1 MKKKLYLAIF
11 WALSGSVA
19 LDSGASVDLFNNPVG
34 AIGQKTDQVDLFTNP
49 VSSIASQAKVEPA
62 VDKSTVEQAASK
74 PAVAVADAKPATTPK
89 SNHWAYK
96 PVSRP
101 AEPTVNDKT
110 WVRNPIDA
118 FVLAKLEAK
127 GLKPS
132 PEADRAAFIR
142 RATLDAWGVIPTPEQ
157 VKTFVEDTS
166 ANAYEKLADRLL
178 SSPKYGERQA
188 RRWLD
193 LARYA
198 DSSGFQNDNTRPNLW
213 RYRDYV
219 ITSFNQDKP
228 YSRFIQEQLAGD
240 EIWPDNQDALIAT
253 GYMAN
258 FPDNHNSRDLV
269 QRKYQIT
276 TDITDTVGKVF
287 LAQTVECARCHN
299 HKFDKISQKDY
310 FSLQSFFAN
319 VSAVDNI
326 PVAKKG
332 DTEHN
337 FEVALAKWEA
347 ATKDIRDK
355 QNAILDTVRDQ
366 AVKHHKER
374 YLTDSREAIFKP
386 KEQWNAQDRWVNHRL
401 VYVTDQQSLAAFLR
415 DTAESKGKDQ
425 NYTKEIA
432 DKWAEYD
439 KLSEELKKFNDL
451 KPKAGSTEISA
462 MTELGH
468 SDTPPTYVLFGG
480 DNDRPLDEV
489 QPAFPEAITDEKPDI
504 KATPFSSGRRAAL
517 AKWISSDTNPLTARV
532 FVNRVWEEYF
542 GRGIVETVSDFGK
555 AGQKPTNPEL
565 LDYLA
570 DNFVKQG
577 WSVKKLHRD
586 ILLSSVYR
594 QASTYREDVA
604 KADPD
609 NKLLAVFPRK
619 RLEAEQIRDS
629 LLVASGKLEDKIG
642 GPSVFPPVPANLGA
656 GNAWE
661 VSKNPQDQNRRSLY
675 IFTRRSVPYPLLETF
690 NMASA
695 QEAHSKR
702 EVTTS
707 PLQSL
712 ALFNSDVVFGWSQAL
727 AGRVIN
733 EAGKDEAAQLD
744 RLYQILFARNASDS
758 EKALLQKFLDSHE
771 KTVREKTSEGKF
783 AVSIPTGLK
792 ETQKLDP
799 IRAAAF
805 VDLVHTVANSNEFIY
820 RF

>member
-1 MKKKLYLAIF
+1 MGAQTGTADNKQAAAEVKATEAEKAPQVAQATTTDNKAPAADAGAPATKSKLWSYQPIKA
-11 WALSGSVA
+11 
-19 LDSGASVDLFNNPVG
+19 PE
-34 AIGQKTDQVDLFTNP
+34 Q
-49 VSSIASQAKVEPA
+49 PA
-62 VDKSTVEQAASK
+62 VNNKS
-74 PAVAVADAKPATTPK
+74 
-89 SNHWAYK
+89 
-96 PVSRP
+96 
-101 AEPTVNDKT
+101 

-118 FVLAKLEAK
+118 FVLAPLEAK
-127 GLKPS
+127 GLTPS
-132 PEADRAAFIR
+132 PDADRAAFVR
-142 RATLDAWGVIPTPEQ
+142 RATLDAWGVIPTPDE
-157 VKTFVEDTS
+157 VANFVNDTS
-166 ANAYEKLADRLL
+166 PDAYEKLADRLL
-178 SSPKYGERQA
+178 ASPKYGERQA

-198 DSSGFQNDNTRPNLW
+198 DSTGFQNDNTRPNMW

-219 ITSFNQDKP
+219 INAFNQDKP

-240 EIWPDNQDALIAT
+240 ELWPDNQEALIAT
-253 GYMAN
+253 GYMAH
-258 FPDNHNSRDLV
+258 FPDNHNSRDLI

-287 LAQTVECARCHN
+287 LGQTVECARCHN

-319 VSAVDNI
+319 VAPVDNI

-332 DTEHN
+332 
-337 FEVALAKWEA
+337 EVERKYEAALAKWEE

-355 QNAILDTVRDQ
+355 QKAIIDSVRDK
-366 AVKHHKER
+366 AEKHHKER

-386 KEQWNAQDRWVNHRL
+386 KSEWNAQDRWVNHRL
-401 VYVTDQQSLAAFLR
+401 AHVTDQASLAAFLR
-415 DTAESKGKDQ
+415 DAAESKGNDKD
-425 NYTKEIA
+425 YSPEIVA
-432 DKWAEYD
+432 KWEQYD

-451 KPKAGSTEISA
+451 KPKNSSAEISA

-468 SDTPPTYVLFGG
+468 PDAPPSYVFFGG
-480 DNDRPLDEV
+480 DHERPLEQV

-504 KATPFSSGRRAAL
+504 KPTAFSSGRRTAL
-517 AKWISSDTNPLTARV
+517 ANWIASANNPLTARV

-570 DNFVKQG
+570 DNFVKNG

-586 ILLSSVYR
+586 ILLSGTYR
-594 QASTYREDVA
+594 QSSAHREDVA
-604 KADPD
+604 KADPE

-629 LLVASGKLEDKIG
+629 LLVASGKLEEQVG

-656 GNAWE
+656 GNQWE
-661 VSKNPQDQNRRSLY
+661 VSKDVHDQNRRSLY
-675 IFTRRSVPYPLLETF
+675 VFTRRSVPYPLLETF

-712 ALFNSDVVFGWSQAL
+712 ALINSDVVFGWSQAL

-733 EAGKDEAAQLD
+733 EAGNDETAQLD
-744 RLYQILFARNASDS
+744 RLYQILFARKATGN
-758 EKALLQKFLDSHE
+758 EKETLQKFLNSHE
-771 KTVREKTSEGKF
+771 KIVREKTAEGKF

-792 ETQKLDP
+792 SDQKLDP